1 MRNGFRLLALVLLT
15 GYVAYILYVTVFGR
29 TETAEVKYNLMPF
42 WSYIAT
48 MRGEGVNLMRVN
60 FLNVVMFVPLGVLLW
75 FEMRK
80 QEWRK
85 MLMLLVLLSSS
96 IEVMQLVLKRGFC
109 EFDDVFHNTVGGI
122 IGYFMCCLV
131 AKIQLVHKRENG

>member
-1 MRNGFRLLALVLLT
+1 MT

-29 TETAEVKYNLMPF
+29 AEAAEVKYNLMPF

-60 FLNVVMFVPLGVLLW
+60 YLNVAMFVPLGVLLW
-75 FEMRK
+75 CAMGKR
-80 QEWRK
+80 EWWK
-85 MLMLLVLLSSS
+85 VLLLLVLFSSS

-109 EFDDVFHNTVGGI
+109 EFDDVFHNAVGGM
-122 IGYFMCCLV
+122 IGYYVCGLV
-131 AKIQLVHKRENG
+131 AKIWLRLKRENG